1 MPKVFDTLPT
11 QPEGGILVGRL
22 HPASKAPVMRAQ
34 LETRDGAL
42 VLDVPLPATTA
53 GRELAVE
60 VRNKTLPMA
69 SIEFCALS
77 DRMVRGVRRISQS
90 VVSAVALGAARVL
103 LQRDRRSQ
111 TPAAAPGAVVADAR
125 HTRARHVNRSDGRGG
140 GNRRSVCARRARECS
155 ACGRCPG
162 LRSGISIFQPTGF

>member
-1 MPKVFDTLPT
+1 MTPTTEYRSAAVEIRGDADAPRLYLRAIAAGEQSSDRAEVFDTLPT
-11 QPEGGILVGRL
+11 QPEGGVLVGRL

-60 VRNKTLPMA
+60 VRNRTLPMA

-90 VVSAVALGAARVL
+90 VVSAVALVPLASYSSATAEVRHRRRRRV
-103 LQRDRRSQ
+103 RW
-111 TPAAAPGAVVADAR
+111 
-125 HTRARHVNRSDGRGG
+125 
-140 GNRRSVCARRARECS
+140 
-155 ACGRCPG
+155 
-162 LRSGISIFQPTGF
+162 